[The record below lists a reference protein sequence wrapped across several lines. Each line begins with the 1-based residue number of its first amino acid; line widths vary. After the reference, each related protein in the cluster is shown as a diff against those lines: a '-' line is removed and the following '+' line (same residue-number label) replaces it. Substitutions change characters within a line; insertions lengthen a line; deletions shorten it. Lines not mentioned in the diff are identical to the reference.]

1 MYEYLGVG
9 SGFFRFEPMMNM
21 LWSFVRSITWNFNG
35 GSIYVFMRSIMTKMT
50 NMSIET
56 VFSVFDSSTAI
67 FKLTSWVTLL
77 GILFILVRV
86 GFVFFQSSAVNIENQ
101 TSAPND
107 LYLRRIVFGLIT
119 LSLAPAVIINGFIIA
134 TVIPTALIRI
144 NPSTEVGKE
153 PKKALVD
160 ILASKEESKYINYQT
175 FCLRGQ
181 EEGGASEKA
190 LAAASIGAHNK
201 KSNKFQILAR
211 VDQMGGMESLPGNAT
226 RNGLSESDVNKLYN
240 AFCLGYPVT
249 QGDDPGSKF
258 PSWKTT
264 TPAEGKDGFRFDSS
278 TTGMYPHNLMES
290 ISYDT
295 ESVKQSNLIFGNAS
309 SIKEISALQGD
320 ESEIVNLV
328 LSITFMIMQLALAFQ
343 FIKDMFERI
352 VGIFGAVFSVWLYA
366 PSYVSTQ
373 RNNMI
378 GELVKRVASIYL
390 TQMYS
395 IILLELWSI
404 TVLTDTVGISSTM
417 TDGSTFFIQIFLKIG
432 LTYGFYT
439 AMKNGNS
446 SMQQFFDK
454 TSSGDALQGLSK
466 VSADVFSGIGKG

>member
-1 MYEYLGVG
+1 MYKYLGEG
-9 SGFFRFEPMMNM
+9 NSWMSFIPLLNIINS
-21 LWSFVRSITWNFNG
+21 LWRSITWNFNG
-35 GSIYVFMRSIMTKMT
+35 GSIYVFMKSIMSKMA

-56 VFSVFDSSTAI
+56 VFSVFDSSSAL

-144 NPSTEVGKE
+144 NPSTEVGKA
-153 PKKALVD
+153 PKVALVD

-181 EEGGASEKA
+181 EDHASEKVLTA
-190 LAAASIGAHNK
+190 SSIGSHNK
-201 KSNKFQILAR
+201 GSSKFQLLAR
-211 VDQMGGMESLPGNAT
+211 VDQMGGMENLPGNAI
-226 RNGLSESDVNKLYN
+226 RNGLTEADVNKLYN

-249 QGDDPGSKF
+249 QTTDVGSKF
-258 PSWKTT
+258 PSWTAT
-264 TPAEGKDGFRFDSS
+264 APSNGKDGFTFESSS
-278 TTGMYPHNLMES
+278 TPIYPKNLMES
-290 ISYDT
+290 ISLDI
-295 ESVKQSNLIFGNAS
+295 ESVKQSNLVFGDAS
-309 SIKEISALQGD
+309 AVKEISALQGD

-328 LSITFMIMQLALAFQ
+328 MSIVFMIMQLALAFQ